1 MTKENAHLRKKQKM
15 CSDLHAKKTQKK
27 STKTPCVMAKTQ
39 LHSSVFPGMVANRN
53 RAGILT

>member
-15 CSDLHAKKTQKK
+15 CSDLHAEKTQKRVQQ
-27 STKTPCVMAKTQ
+27 TPCVVAKTQ
-39 LHSSVFPGMVANRN
+39 LHSSVFPGMVAKKN